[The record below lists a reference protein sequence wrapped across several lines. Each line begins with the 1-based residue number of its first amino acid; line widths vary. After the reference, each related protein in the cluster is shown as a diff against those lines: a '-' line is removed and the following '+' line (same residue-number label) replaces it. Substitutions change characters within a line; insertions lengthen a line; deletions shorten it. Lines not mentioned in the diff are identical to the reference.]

1 MDFEAIIK
9 GALTS
14 LMNELRPVIQKQAE
28 RIQAQADH
36 LAGLEA
42 ELAIVRQV
50 VKSQE
55 DENPDIAGI
64 VSAAIAPLQ
73 KDLADVREEI
83 EVVRAVKGEKGDR
96 GEKGDAGDP
105 AEPPDFTALMQKELG
120 EYVQVITAQVNEG
133 VRSTRTLAREEMK
146 AELARVAEEAA
157 EQVAVLKAALVEE
170 VRTAL
175 AKVKDGEPGVK
186 GDTGAKGEAGV
197 SIAEVSRDGDLLN
210 VKLSD
215 GSVKSVTLRD
225 GTDGVGVAGALID
238 RSGSLVVTLS
248 DGKTVPL
255 GEVIGK
261 DGAAG
266 AAGFSLDD
274 LEIEQIDRK
283 SVELRFKR
291 GELEVTRTLRL
302 PGMVYRGVHKDGEAY
317 EEGDTVTSG
326 GSLWVALKDATTK
339 PGIEG
344 GSEWQLAVKRGRD
357 GRDVT
362 QPKSIPPKGPVPL

>member
-96 GEKGDAGDP
+96 GDAGAP
-105 AEPPDFTALMQKELG
+105 AELPDFTALMQKELG

-146 AELARVAEEAA
+146 AELARVAQEAA
-157 EQVAVLKAALVEE
+157 EQVAVLNAALVEE
-170 VRTAL
+170 GL
-175 AKVKDGEPGVK
+175 
-186 GDTGAKGEAGV
+186 
-197 SIAEVSRDGDLLN
+197 
-210 VKLSD
+210 
-215 GSVKSVTLRD
+215 
-225 GTDGVGVAGALID
+225 
-238 RSGSLVVTLS
+238 TLS
-248 DGKTVPL
+248 STAYGSIFYIAT
-255 GEVIGK
+255 
-261 DGAAG
+261 
-266 AAGFSLDD
+266 GFHGLHVTGG
-274 LEIEQIDRK
+274 LLAFLIVLVRVAKARRFTHEQ
-283 SVELRFKR
+283 
-291 GELEVTRTLRL
+291 
-302 PGMVYRGVHKDGEAY
+302 
-317 EEGDTVTSG
+317 
-326 GSLWVALKDATTK
+326 ATTA
-339 PGIEG
+339 IVV
-344 GSEWQLAVKRGRD
+344 SYYWHFV
-357 GRDVT
+357 DVVWIALFSAIYLI
-362 QPKSIPPKGPVPL
+362 K